1 MSTMNYERACKTLD
15 IDPSRKLDMNTLKK
29 QFRLKAL
36 LYHPDKNPQKDKDVI
51 NMKFC
56 DVKESY
62 EFLLRNMENPLNTL
76 FSDEMCGDEETS
88 YNDYLFSFLKSI
100 MTHDKEDNLFYTI
113 LQRISGSC
121 EAKVLDTL
129 IKLDKKILLKIYTL
143 ITKYKESFHFSD
155 ELLESIKAIITNK
168 TKDDERIILNPTID
182 DLFDNNLYRLE
193 VNDNLYVI
201 PLWHNELV
209 YDNDG
214 NDMYVKCYPMLPEN
228 VEIDH
233 NNNLHIHKSFKIGD
247 IWGSHEIE
255 IEIGKKN
262 FSIKMSDL
270 KMVEEQVITKTQCG
284 ISRINTK
291 DIYDISSKG
300 NIVFHVRVV

>member
-1 MSTMNYERACKTLD
+1 MNHEKAYKALD
-15 IDPSRKLDMNTLKK
+15 IDPSTKLDMNTLKK

-36 LYHPDKNPQKDKDVI
+36 LYHPDKNPQEDKDVI
-51 NMKFC
+51 NRKFC
-56 DVKESY
+56 NVKDSY
-62 EFLLRNMENPLNTL
+62 EFLLRDMENPLNTL
-76 FSDEMCGDEETS
+76 FSDEMCDNEETS
-88 YNDYLFSFLKSI
+88 YNDYLFSFIKSI
-100 MTHDKEDNLFYTI
+100 VTQDKEDNLFYTI

-129 IKLDKKILLKIYTL
+129 SKIDKKILLKIYTL
-143 ITKYKESFHFSD
+143 ITKYKASFHFSD
-155 ELLESIKAIITNK
+155 ELLENIKTIIANK
-168 TKDDERIILNPTID
+168 TKDDERIILNPMID
-182 DLFDNNLYRLE
+182 DLFENNLYRLE

-209 YDNDG
+209 YDNNG

-233 NNNLHIHKSFKIGD
+233 NNNLHIHTTFKIGD
-247 IWGSHEIE
+247 IWGLSEIE
-255 IEIGKKN
+255 IEIGKKTI
-262 FSIKMSDL
+262 SIEMSDL
-270 KMVEEQVITKTQCG
+270 KMVEEQVITKPQCG